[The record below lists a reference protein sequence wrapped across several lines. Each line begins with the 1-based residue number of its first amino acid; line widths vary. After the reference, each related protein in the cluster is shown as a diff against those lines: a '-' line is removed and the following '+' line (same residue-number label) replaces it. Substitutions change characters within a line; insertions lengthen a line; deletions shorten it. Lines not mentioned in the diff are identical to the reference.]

1 MQRSL
6 SNYLLGHFIWF
17 DLLIGFLWPLPMP
30 NLLVSV
36 SARISE
42 NSLDTRFLYISN
54 SIFYFNFAI
63 TRISSMKNAL
73 KLFRQPTLSFWLL
86 NCSRVLMIFFLTF
99 SWFLSLGRLVFKW
112 FYFSIWAWILS
123 VIYVIFINEE
133 RSLLR
138 CKL

>member
-86 NCSRVLMIFFLTF
+86 NCSRVLMIFFFNFFMIFVTWSVGFQMVL
-99 SWFLSLGRLVFKW
+99 LYNMSLNFVCHICNIHKRR
-112 FYFSIWAWILS
+112 
-123 VIYVIFINEE
+123 E
-133 RSLLR
+133 
-138 CKL
+138 KLAKM